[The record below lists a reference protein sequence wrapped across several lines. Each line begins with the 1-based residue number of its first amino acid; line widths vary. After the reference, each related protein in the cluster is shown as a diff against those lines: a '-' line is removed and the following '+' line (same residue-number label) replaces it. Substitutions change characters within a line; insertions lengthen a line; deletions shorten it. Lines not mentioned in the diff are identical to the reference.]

1 LNTLYQNKAITH
13 GIEVNG
19 DAAFA
24 WVENLSASQ
33 SSAANFTKRSFND
46 IKKHMETFT
55 SNLELVNVG
64 QGIDLYNTHEVVMSQ
79 FLVRPPIFDLYLG
92 SVVGLWLGLV
102 YLLITNF
109 NEIIACLKPLLSRP
123 DLIKGKKMN

>member
-1 LNTLYQNKAITH
+1 M
-13 GIEVNG
+13 
-19 DAAFA
+19 D
-24 WVENLSASQ
+24 
-33 SSAANFTKRSFND
+33 
-46 IKKHMETFT
+46 TFT

-64 QGIDLYNTHEVVMSQ
+64 QGIDLYNTHEGKKFSFPQLLQWFSVVMSQ

>member
-1 LNTLYQNKAITH
+1 
-13 GIEVNG
+13 
-19 DAAFA
+19 
-24 WVENLSASQ
+24 
-33 SSAANFTKRSFND
+33 
-46 IKKHMETFT
+46 
-55 SNLELVNVG
+55 
-64 QGIDLYNTHEVVMSQ
+64 MSQ

-123 DLIKGKKMN
+123 DLIKGKKIN